1 MIASEVPIQLLYF
14 AISFFLSPSHP
25 RKRLF
30 YNDLKAVRKIAFAL
44 TSKAVLPFLSKDGSI
59 GEIKINSRQINIIPK
74 NIFSFFHGYF
84 LYKSL
89 IVCVT
94 LF

>member
-30 YNDLKAVRKIAFAL
+30 YNDLKAV

-74 NIFSFFHGYF
+74 NIFSFSW
-84 LYKSL
+84 LLS
-89 IVCVT
+89 V
-94 LF
+94 

>member
-30 YNDLKAVRKIAFAL
+30 YNDLK
-44 TSKAVLPFLSKDGSI
+44 DGSI

-74 NIFSFFHGYF
+74 NIFSFSW
-84 LYKSL
+84 LLS
-89 IVCVT
+89 V
-94 LF
+94 